1 MASIEVNSLINSRV
15 LVDVVKQTKHHTQSK
30 FYKFQGD
37 AQVPLK
43 WDTLI

>member
-15 LVDVVKQTKHHTQSK
+15 PDVVKQTKHHTQSK

-37 AQVPLK
+37 VQVPLK